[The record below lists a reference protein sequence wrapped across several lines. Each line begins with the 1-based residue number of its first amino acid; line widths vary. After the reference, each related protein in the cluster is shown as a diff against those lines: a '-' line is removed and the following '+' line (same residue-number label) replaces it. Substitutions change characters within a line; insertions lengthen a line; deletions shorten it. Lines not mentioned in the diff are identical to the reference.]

1 MQSQGYASDVSVP
14 ARSTAEALH
23 NPPLQTTNHFVSIRK
38 IDAPPGMPFSMV
50 AAAWLIAADLAACI
64 ISLLTAVFLLQP
76 DSGMFRLVM
85 VSVAIAL
92 VHVAACGALG
102 QYGRNGAPPSL
113 PNLPVTL
120 AIWPAAAGGVLTF
133 AWAIMDG
140 APWIGTGFAA
150 LTLVSGAILL
160 ILSRLFVSRRLRA
173 EQATGRHATRV
184 VLVGSV
190 PEADR
195 MAERLRDA
203 TRSGAVTVVDIIP
216 FAATGG
222 DMAAIEAELEAILPT
237 LPVTSVIVC
246 LPRDGLSHLIPIAD
260 ALRDFPVDILTDPA
274 LLPAMPDAAVT
285 LGGQRFVA
293 LSRRPL
299 HDWRAV
305 AKRAEDVV
313 LGLALT
319 LVTLPVMVMIAV
331 AIRLSSRG
339 PVMIRQRRFGYANR
353 SVMVF
358 KFRTMYWDSGDPTGA
373 RATIPGDPR
382 VTRLGR
388 FLRSSS
394 LDELPQLF
402 NVLAGDMSLVGPR
415 PHPVEMRVNGV
426 HYHKAV
432 RHYAARHRM
441 KPGITGLAQVNGY
454 RGLVDTMEKAEG
466 RLAYDLQYVENW
478 SIAADLGILART
490 VSKGFTGDS
499 AF

>member
-1 MQSQGYASDVSVP
+1 
-14 ARSTAEALH
+14 
-23 NPPLQTTNHFVSIRK
+23 
-38 IDAPPGMPFSMV
+38 MPFPMV
-50 AAAWLIAADLAACI
+50 AAVWLIAADLAACVVA
-64 ISLLTAVFLLQP
+64 LLPAVALLQP
-76 DSGMFRLVM
+76 NAGMFRLAM
-85 VSVAIAL
+85 IALAIAV
-92 VHVAACGALG
+92 VHVAASGATGL
-102 QYGRNGAPPSL
+102 YGRNGETPTL
-113 PNLPVTL
+113 PNLPAAL
-120 AIWPAAAGGVLTF
+120 AIWPSAAAGVLAF
-133 AWAIMDG
+133 AWTVMDG
-140 APWIGTGFAA
+140 DPWITPGFAG

-160 ILSRLFVSRRLRA
+160 SLFRLFAARHLRA
-173 EQATGRHATRV
+173 VQATGRYASRV
-184 VLVGSV
+184 ALVGSV
-190 PEADR
+190 PEIEL
-195 MAERLRDA
+195 MLERLQDA

-216 FAATGG
+216 LAAVGSL
-222 DMAAIEAELEAILPT
+222 AAIEAELQSTLPA

-260 ALRDFPVDILTDPA
+260 ALREFPVDILTDPA
-274 LLPAMPDAAVT
+274 LLPVMPDAAVT
-285 LGGQRFVA
+285 LGGQTFIA

-299 HDWRAV
+299 RDWRAV
-305 AKRAEDVV
+305 AKRAEDLV
-313 LGLALT
+313 LGLILT
-319 LVTLPVMVMIAV
+319 LVALPVMAVIAV
-331 AIRLSSRG
+331 AIRLSGRG

-358 KFRTMYWDSGDPTGA
+358 KFRTMYWESGDPTGA

-402 NVLAGDMSLVGPR
+402 NVLAGSMSLVGPR
-415 PHPVEMRVNGV
+415 PHPVEMQVNGV

-466 RLAYDLQYVENW
+466 RLAYDLQYVETW
-478 SIAADLGILART
+478 SIASDLGILART